1 MVWNWNAPS
10 ASLGTPSEAATPG
23 AWPKYQDEILL
34 RNLKTRE
41 NALVEARDNDGNPT
55 GYQASSEVRSTYLD
69 HTARNFEKEADEAL
83 HAEFQDWLQGKH
95 HANQPGNDLYMNEA
109 GAPVRRHV
117 AGELVG
123 QPMDGWH
130 HTQWGKRQLTHL
142 DGVRD
147 HLRKQAIKRDEAEL
161 QMNILAEYGPSNL
174 KEAWMY
180 FKHWVKKRPVK
191 LSPASTTDYEHEI
204 GTRSRGWNL
213 PPDGDSWPNQMQ
225 VHRSGPPG
233 PPPFNPDDDDDDPGD
248 LMLFNNRFD
257 DETPDNAP
265 SSKPTYIPPPPPAR
279 DRALP
284 ATVQIENAV
293 EDAGGAVERVAEAAV
308 GVAADAAVEVAADVA
323 VVGDA
328 EDLAED
334 VLSDYGSA
342 RDEAAPD
349 TSEYE
354 SADDPFDIDPFDIVP
369 ETGLPRSFRMKTSSE
384 DAYYALVQNYFSVD
398 FGVLVKAFDDWT
410 APTAGQTQMSDAG
423 LKDFADRL
431 FTSAEEYALQS
442 HDLSKKTDIKYEDM
456 QAKAAAD
463 MKRIV
468 DDHITRGT
476 FGKDA
481 GVQQQWSDAL
491 IREFMYRTDLDP
503 QGNVKPRPQG
513 SDFVITPSMKL
524 AHVTIGGTFEPVNAA
539 LSKRAV
545 PSRPIK
551 ADGPSDPLYSE
562 PYADKK
568 RRPNRPGERLDAYY
582 ERTQPQKL
590 VDQGEYH
597 FLQAD
602 PKTMDKE
609 SILRGISSK
618 FHRGTQPRTWHEQ
631 GKKRS
636 GAEAR
641 TWKEPKQLFQ
651 KGYTAENTYKSGS
664 ATKLPRFWYNDKGSD
679 AKGNAPYAFGKT
691 TQFAK
696 GYVSSPTAYPSR
708 QPSPSTVFKFGWGK
722 HANE

>member
-55 GYQASSEVRSTYLD
+55 GYEASSEVRSTYLD

-95 HANQPGNDLYMNEA
+95 HANQPGNDLYMNEV

-117 AGELVG
+117 AGGQVG

-191 LSPASTTDYEHEI
+191 LSPASTTDYDHEI

-225 VHRSGPPG
+225 VNRSGPPR

-257 DETPDNAP
+257 DETPNNAP
-265 SSKPTYIPPPPPAR
+265 SSKPTYIPPPPAH

-308 GVAADAAVEVAADVA
+308 DLVADVTGEVA
-323 VVGDA
+323 GDA
-328 EDLAED
+328 VDLAED

-342 RDEAAPD
+342 RDENVPD

-354 SADDPFDIDPFDIVP
+354 SADDDL
-369 ETGLPRSFRMKTSSE
+369 GLPPSFRMKTSSE
-384 DAYYALVQNYFSVD
+384 DAYYALVESYFSID
-398 FGVLVKAFDDWT
+398 SGVLVKAFDDWT
-410 APTAGQTQMSDAG
+410 APTVGQTQMSDAG

-442 HDLSKKTDIKYEDM
+442 YDLSKKTDIAYEEM
-456 QAKAAAD
+456 QVKAVAD

-524 AHVTIGGTFEPVNAA
+524 AHVTIGGTFEPVNGG

-582 ERTQPQKL
+582 ERTQPQQL

-602 PKTMDKE
+602 PKTVGKE
-609 SILRGISSK
+609 SILRGID
-618 FHRGTQPRTWHEQ
+618 PRYYPQ
-631 GKKRS
+631 GKKRDQRPS
-636 GAEAR
+636 GAV
-641 TWKEPKQLFQ
+641 PKQLFQ
-651 KGYTAENTYKSGS
+651 MGYTAENTYKTGS
-664 ATKLPRFWYNDKGSD
+664 ATKLPRFGFADKRSD
-679 AKGNAPYAFGKT
+679 AAKGNAPYAFGRHT
-691 TQFAK
+691 PRQM
-696 GYVSSPTAYPSR
+696 GYVSSPTAG
-708 QPSPSTVFKFGWGK
+708 SPSTVYKFGWDKK
-722 HANE
+722 HPGE

>member
-10 ASLGTPSEAATPG
+10 ASLGTPSEAAAPG

-41 NALVEARDNDGNPT
+41 NALVEARDNNGNPT
-55 GYQASSEVRSTYLD
+55 GYQASPEVRSTYLD

-95 HANQPGNDLYMNEA
+95 HANQPGNDLYMNEV

-191 LSPASTTDYEHEI
+191 LSPASTTDYDHEI

-225 VHRSGPPG
+225 VNRSGPPG

-248 LMLFNNRFD
+248 LMLFNNRVD
-257 DETPDNAP
+257 DETPDSAP
-265 SSKPTYIPPPPPAR
+265 SSGPTYIPPPPA
-279 DRALP
+279 DRRVALP

-293 EDAGGAVERVAEAAV
+293 EDAGGAVERVAEDVVNVAAGAAL
-308 GVAADAAVEVAADVA
+308 GVA
-323 VVGDA
+323 GDA
-328 EDLAED
+328 VDLAED

-342 RDEAAPD
+342 RDE
-349 TSEYE
+349 EE
-354 SADDPFDIDPFDIVP
+354 
-369 ETGLPRSFRMKTSSE
+369 EEQSSE
-384 DAYYALVQNYFSVD
+384 VGAQVLPTYGDDAYYALVDSYFSID
-398 FGVLVKAFDDWT
+398 SGILVKAFDDWT
-410 APTAGQTQMSDAG
+410 APTVGQVQMSDAG

-442 HDLSKKTDIKYEDM
+442 HDLSKKTGIAYQEM
-456 QAKAAAD
+456 QTKAVTD

-468 DDHITRGT
+468 DDHIKRGT

-491 IREFMYRTDLDP
+491 IREFTYRTDLDAD
-503 QGNVKPRPQG
+503 GNVKPRPQG
-513 SDFVITPSMKL
+513 SDFVITPSMKSAWAYKAPFTSFRDL
-524 AHVTIGGTFEPVNAA
+524 YG
-539 LSKRAV
+539 KRGM

-568 RRPNRPGERLDAYY
+568 RRPTRAGELGPEGGSAYY
-582 ERTQPQKL
+582 GRAPAQRL
-590 VDQGEYH
+590 ADQGEYH

-602 PKTMDKE
+602 PKTVGKE
-609 SILRGISSK
+609 SILRGID
-618 FHRGTQPRTWHEQ
+618 PRYYPQ
-631 GKKRS
+631 GKKRDQRPS
-636 GAEAR
+636 GAA
-641 TWKEPKQLFQ
+641 PKQLFQ
-651 KGYTAENTYKSGS
+651 EGYTPQNTHRKQGPP
-664 ATKLPRFWYNDKGSD
+664 TKLPRFGFADRDSD
-679 AKGNAPYAFGKT
+679 AAKGNAPYAFSRPTPTKM
-691 TQFAK
+691 
-696 GYVSSPTAYPSR
+696 GYHSSPIGKG
-708 QPSPSTVFKFGWGK
+708 SPSTVYKFGWGEHK
-722 HANE
+722 GE

>member
-95 HANQPGNDLYMNEA
+95 TANQPGNDLYMNEI

-225 VHRSGPPG
+225 VNRSGPPG
-233 PPPFNPDDDDDDPGD
+233 HPPFTPDDDDDDPVD
-248 LMLFNNRFD
+248 LILFNNRVD
-257 DETPDNAP
+257 DETPDSAP
-265 SSKPTYIPPPPPAR
+265 SSRPTYIPPA
-279 DRALP
+279 DDKVTLGA
-284 ATVQIENAV
+284 AVQIEDAV
-293 EDAGGAVERVAEAAV
+293 EDAGNAVERVAEAAV
-308 GVAADAAVEVAADVA
+308 DVVAGVTGELAGDVL
-323 VVGDA
+323 
-328 EDLAED
+328 DLAED
-334 VLSDYGSA
+334 ALSD
-342 RDEAAPD
+342 
-349 TSEYE
+349 YE
-354 SADDPFDIDPFDIVP
+354 SADEDMSA
-369 ETGLPRSFRMKTSSE
+369 ETSE
-384 DAYYALVQNYFSVD
+384 DGAQIFPTYDDEVYYALVDSYFGIDS
-398 FGVLVKAFDDWT
+398 GILTKAFNDWT
-410 APTAGQTQMSDAG
+410 SVPFQTQMSDAG
-423 LKDFADRL
+423 LKDFTEGL
-431 FTSAEEYALQS
+431 FSNATEYALQS
-442 HDLSKKTDIKYEDM
+442 HELSKKTGIAYEEM
-456 QAKAAAD
+456 RVKSLTD

-468 DDHITRGT
+468 DDHINRGT

-481 GVQQQWSDAL
+481 GVQKQWSDAL
-491 IREFMYRTDLDP
+491 IQEFVYRTNLDP

-513 SDFVITPSMKL
+513 SDFVVTPSMKRGSAEKAPFTNYEVL
-524 AHVTIGGTFEPVNAA
+524 GERESIFY
-539 LSKRAV
+539 KRGM
-545 PSRPIK
+545 PSRPTN
-551 ADGPSDPLYSE
+551 ADGPNDPLYTE
-562 PYADKK
+562 PYANKK
-568 RRPNRPGERLDAYY
+568 RRPNRSDELGPEGGSGYY
-582 ERTQPQKL
+582 GRAPAQRL

-602 PKTMDKE
+602 PKTVGKE
-609 SILRGISSK
+609 SILRDIP
-618 FHRGTQPRTWHEQ
+618 PRFYPQ
-631 GKKRS
+631 GKKRDQRPS
-636 GAEAR
+636 GAV
-641 TWKEPKQLFQ
+641 PKQLFQ
-651 KGYTAENTYKSGS
+651 MGYTPENTHRKLGP
-664 ATKLPRFWYNDKGSD
+664 ATKLPRFGFADKESTA
-679 AKGNAPYAFGKT
+679 AKGNAPYSFSKPT
-691 TQFAK
+691 PTK
-696 GYVSSPTAYPSR
+696 MEYHSSPTAG
-708 QPSPSTVFKFGWGK
+708 SPSTIYRFGWGEHK
-722 HANE
+722 GE

>member
-41 NALVEARDNDGNPT
+41 NALVEARDNNGNPT
-55 GYQASSEVRSTYLD
+55 GYEASSEVRSTYLD

-95 HANQPGNDLYMNEA
+95 HANQPGNDLYMNEV

-117 AGELVG
+117 AGEQVG

-191 LSPASTTDYEHEI
+191 LSPASTTDYDHEI

-225 VHRSGPPG
+225 VNRSGPPA
-233 PPPFNPDDDDDDPGD
+233 PPPFNPDDDDDPGD

-308 GVAADAAVEVAADVA
+308 GVAADVAVEVAADVA
-323 VVGDA
+323 AVGGA

-342 RDEAAPD
+342 RDEVAPD

-354 SADDPFDIDPFDIVP
+354 SADDDL
-369 ETGLPRSFRMKTSSE
+369 GLPRSFRMKTSSE
-384 DAYYALVQNYFSVD
+384 DAYYALVESYFSID
-398 FGVLVKAFDDWT
+398 SGVLVKAFDDWT
-410 APTAGQTQMSDAG
+410 APTAGQTQMSDAV

-442 HDLSKKTDIKYEDM
+442 HDLSKKTDIAYEEM

-524 AHVTIGGTFEPVNAA
+524 AHVTIGGTFEPVNGA

-602 PKTMDKE
+602 PKTVGKE
-609 SILRGISSK
+609 SILRGID
-618 FHRGTQPRTWHEQ
+618 PRYYPQ
-631 GKKRS
+631 GKKRDQRPS
-636 GAEAR
+636 GAV
-641 TWKEPKQLFQ
+641 PKQLFQ
-651 KGYTAENTYKSGS
+651 EGYTPQNTHRKQGP
-664 ATKLPRFWYNDKGSD
+664 ATKLPRFGFADKGSD
-679 AKGNAPYAFGKT
+679 AAKGNAPYAFGKPT
-691 TQFAK
+691 PTMM
-696 GYVSSPTAYPSR
+696 GYVSSPTAG
-708 QPSPSTVFKFGWGK
+708 SPSTVYKFGWGEHK
-722 HANE
+722 GE

>member
-323 VVGDA
+323 AVADA

>member
-95 HANQPGNDLYMNEA
+95 TANQPGNDLYMNEI

-191 LSPASTTDYEHEI
+191 LSPASTADYEHEI

-225 VHRSGPPG
+225 VNRSGPPR
-233 PPPFNPDDDDDDPGD
+233 PPPFNPDDDDDDPVD
-248 LMLFNNRFD
+248 LILFNNRVD

-265 SSKPTYIPPPPPAR
+265 SSKPTYIPPPPAH

-284 ATVQIENAV
+284 ASVQIENAV
-293 EDAGGAVERVAEAAV
+293 EDAGGAVEHVAEAAV
-308 GVAADAAVEVAADVA
+308 GVAADVATGVAGDVQ
-323 VVGDA
+323 
-328 EDLAED
+328 DLAED

-342 RDEAAPD
+342 KDEVAP
-349 TSEYE
+349 SEYE
-354 SADDPFDIDPFDIVP
+354 SADDDV
-369 ETGLPRSFRMKTSSE
+369 GLPPSFRMKTSSE
-384 DAYYALVQNYFSVD
+384 DAYYALVDSYFSID
-398 FGVLVKAFDDWT
+398 SGVLVKAFDDWT
-410 APTAGQTQMSDAG
+410 APTVGQTQMSDAG
-423 LKDFADRL
+423 LKDFAERL
-431 FTSAEEYALQS
+431 FTTAEEYALQS
-442 HDLSKKTDIKYEDM
+442 HDLSKKTDIAYEEM
-456 QAKAAAD
+456 QAKAVTD

-468 DDHITRGT
+468 DDHIERGT

-513 SDFVITPSMKL
+513 SDFVITPHMKL
-524 AHVTIGGTFEPVNAA
+524 AHVTIGPPDRVNGVGD
-539 LSKRAV
+539 KRGM
-545 PSRPIK
+545 PSRPTK

-568 RRPNRPGERLDAYY
+568 RRPNRLGEQVGSAFYGRAPAQRLVSTLSHNGTPTATFDA
-582 ERTQPQKL
+582 
-590 VDQGEYH
+590 GGYH

-602 PKTMDKE
+602 PKTVSKE
-609 SILRGISSK
+609 SILRGID
-618 FHRGTQPRTWHEQ
+618 PRYYPQ

-651 KGYTAENTYKSGS
+651 MGYTAENTSKTGPP
-664 ATKLPRFWYNDKGSD
+664 TKLPRFGFADRDSD
-679 AKGNAPYAFGKT
+679 AAKGNAPYAFGRPTPTKM
-691 TQFAK
+691 
-696 GYVSSPTAYPSR
+696 GYVSSPTAG
-708 QPSPSTVFKFGWGK
+708 SPSTLFKFGWDKK
-722 HANE
+722 HPGE

>member
-41 NALVEARDNDGNPT
+41 NALVEARDNNGNPT
-55 GYQASSEVRSTYLD
+55 GYQASPEVRSTYLD

-95 HANQPGNDLYMNEA
+95 HANQPGNDLYTNEV

-117 AGELVG
+117 MGELVG

-191 LSPASTTDYEHEI
+191 LSPASTTDYDHEI
-204 GTRSRGWNL
+204 GTRSRGFNL

-225 VHRSGPPG
+225 VNRSDPPG

-248 LMLFNNRFD
+248 LMLFNNRVD

-265 SSKPTYIPPPPPAR
+265 SSGPTYIPPPPAER
-279 DRALP
+279 RVALP

-293 EDAGGAVERVAEAAV
+293 EDAGGAVERVAEDVVNVAAGAAL
-308 GVAADAAVEVAADVA
+308 GVA
-323 VVGDA
+323 GDA
-328 EDLAED
+328 VDLAED

-342 RDEAAPD
+342 RDE
-349 TSEYE
+349 EE
-354 SADDPFDIDPFDIVP
+354 
-369 ETGLPRSFRMKTSSE
+369 EEQSSE
-384 DAYYALVQNYFSVD
+384 VGAQVLPTLDDDASSEVGAQVLPTYGDDAYYALVDSYFSID
-398 FGVLVKAFDDWT
+398 SGILVKAFDDWT
-410 APTAGQTQMSDAG
+410 APTVGQVQMSDAG

-431 FTSAEEYALQS
+431 FTSAEEYARQS
-442 HDLSKKTDIKYEDM
+442 HDLSKKTGIAYQEM
-456 QAKAAAD
+456 QTKAVAD

-468 DDHITRGT
+468 DDHIKRGT

-491 IREFMYRTDLDP
+491 IREFMYRTDLDAD
-503 QGNVKPRPQG
+503 GNVKPRPQG

-524 AHVTIGGTFEPVNAA
+524 AHVTIGPPESVNIAGD
-539 LSKRAV
+539 KRAV
-545 PSRPIK
+545 PSRPTK

-582 ERTQPQKL
+582 ERTPAQRL

-602 PKTMDKE
+602 PKTVRKE
-609 SILRGISSK
+609 SILRGIPSR

-651 KGYTAENTYKSGS
+651 MGYTAENTSKTGS
-664 ATKLPRFWYNDKGSD
+664 ATKLPRFGFADKGSD
-679 AKGNAPYAFGKT
+679 AAKGNAPYAFSRPTPTKM
-691 TQFAK
+691 
-696 GYVSSPTAYPSR
+696 GYVSSPTAG
-708 QPSPSTVFKFGWGK
+708 SPSTVYKFGWDPK
-722 HANE
+722 HPGE